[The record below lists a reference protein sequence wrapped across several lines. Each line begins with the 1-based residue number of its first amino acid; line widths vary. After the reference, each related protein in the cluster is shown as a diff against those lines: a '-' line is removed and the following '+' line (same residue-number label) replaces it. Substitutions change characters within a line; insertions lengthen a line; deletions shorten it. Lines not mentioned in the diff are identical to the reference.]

1 MVSGPAGRPARPD
14 AQARRPASEPRAPR
28 ESGIRRRPEA
38 NMSPVIPAAAP
49 EKIPRSI
56 SREDMA
62 KLPIRRYGGRIC
74 LVATPADL
82 EEARSDLRQES
93 IVGLDT
99 ETRPAFKKGE
109 SHLPALVQVATARA
123 VYLFQLRRTEVFPA
137 LAELLAD
144 PRTLKAGVSP
154 ADDLRALKKVFPFEE
169 KNMLDLGQ
177 VARRSGFEQTGV
189 RNLAGILLGLRIP
202 KGTKTSN
209 WAARELSPAQI
220 AYAATD
226 AWACRELVLRF
237 QSLGLLRPDSGA
249 ARKEIPLAQR
259 P

>member
-1 MVSGPAGRPARPD
+1 MDPA
-14 AQARRPASEPRAPR
+14 AP
-28 ESGIRRRPEA
+28 
-38 NMSPVIPAAAP
+38 AAP
-49 EKIPRSI
+49 EIARAI

-62 KLPIRRYGGRIC
+62 KLPIRRYEGRVR
-74 LVATPADL
+74 LVAAPGDLAD
-82 EEARSDLRQES
+82 ARSDLRQES

-123 VYLFQLRRTEVFPA
+123 VYLFQLRRTEVHP
-137 LAELLAD
+137 LLAGLLSE
-144 PRTLKAGVSP
+144 PRTLKAGVSL

-209 WAARELSPAQI
+209 WAARELSPAQTT
-220 AYAATD
+220 YAATD
-226 AWACRELVLRF
+226 AWACRELTLRF
-237 QSLGLLRPDSGA
+237 QSLGLLRAKAPAESGA
-249 ARKEIPLAQR
+249 ASRA
-259 P
+259 